1 MSTLNA
7 LRSGVALLTVGG
19 TGCALPVRH
28 EEAGNA
34 LGTHVRRAFMTIF
47 AKEGTALD
55 TDSCSGFEDKLAV
68 AYLAAG
74 SVFAGRAAYGAAYT
88 LVIDQSESY
97 AAGTTAPIG
106 RTSHAI

>member
-1 MSTLNA
+1 MG
-7 LRSGVALLTVGG
+7 R

-47 AKEGTALD
+47 AKEGTALYA
-55 TDSCSGFEDKLAV
+55 DSCSGFEDKLAV

-74 SVFAGRAAYGAAYT
+74 SVFAGRAAYRA
-88 LVIDQSESY
+88 VY
-97 AAGTTAPIG
+97 A
-106 RTSHAI
+106 